1 VEKYPVLWRLLLAFL
16 DIFKC
21 MSEELKINKSTTDSD
36 FYKAL
41 ERMLRAQDALADE
54 RFSIDEYPHNDF
66 AKFFV
71 ISIKELKKSDLLK
84 PISFMHIPFKMGF
97 GTRKTVDASV
107 KEKYKKYIDQLMKV
121 HTPKELSSK
130 ELLNDKL
137 KKMEKNQAK
146 KEQDESSEFKEIESI
161 HNHLEL
167 WSKLEGT
174 RVFDFDYEHKNKYP
188 GWNGWLPEQWGIN
201 NPDFVKEFE
210 HIGKE
215 FNFSH
220 SIALLYQLCDAQ
232 KGDCPVK
239 EKWVL
244 YYWGIKNA
252 EELYHPDSNNSE
264 WNDLKLLLQN
274 DYPEIIETNNVED
287 FKQSIK
293 YFNPHD
299 MTVEEMNKFFICSLI
314 KCAENK
320 EEANTPF
327 YKKLCLLG
335 RLNKIHCF
343 PLSYLEPVDSKLPD
357 VVRAKVHALKD
368 CILGKKIIFPAK
380 NKIKAIDADWDKKI
394 QFIMPKI
401 PFKKVMPMFCNLN
414 ELKKKIEECDK
425 TGNQEQLKVN
435 KEIIDN
441 ATTIYPIL
449 DWVKLSIDDSPDK
462 EHKLLNII
470 LFFFCEYSADPE
482 YFNKKIMAFKTGL
495 IPFLVSAKDD
505 PDKVLERLN
514 KINDGI
520 VPDLLSLVGFA
531 ERIFYPY
538 KIGSE
543 LNESMAQKV
552 ERIVDYLSDESNY
565 SVLAFRSFGF
575 LGNVFKHP
583 KITKIITLPDFERNL
598 VWVKEL
604 KNILPLV
611 MASIFPNE
619 QQKEPKVLNEKIAS
633 LLQPGK
639 IDFENHFPQ

>member
-1 VEKYPVLWRLLLAFL
+1 
-16 DIFKC
+16 
-21 MSEELKINKSTTDSD
+21 MSEEPKKNKSTTDSD

-71 ISIKELKKSDLLK
+71 NCIDELKKDNLRK

-97 GTRKTVDASV
+97 GTRKTVNESV
-107 KEKYKKYIDQLMKV
+107 KERYKKYIDQLMKV

-130 ELLNDKL
+130 ELLDDKL
-137 KKMEKNQAK
+137 KKMENNQEKNK
-146 KEQDESSEFKEIESI
+146 QDDNSEFKEIESI

-167 WSKLEGT
+167 WSKCEGS

-201 NPDFVKEFE
+201 DPNLVKEFE

-220 SIALLYQLCDAQ
+220 SIALLCQLCDAQ
-232 KGDCPVK
+232 KKDCPAK
-239 EKWVL
+239 GDWVL
-244 YYWGIKNA
+244 YYWGIKSA
-252 EELYHPDSNNSE
+252 KELYHPDTDDSE
-264 WNDLKLLLQN
+264 WNELKRFLQK

-287 FKQSIK
+287 FKQKLK

-299 MTVEEMNKFFICSLI
+299 MTVEQMNKFFICSLI

-320 EEANTPF
+320 EEPNTLF

-343 PLSYLEPVDSKLPD
+343 PLNYLEPIDSKLTE
-357 VVRAKVHALKD
+357 VVSSKIRVLKE
-368 CILGKKIIFPAK
+368 CILGRKIKFPAE
-380 NKIKAIDADWDKKI
+380 NKIKAIDADWNKKI
-394 QFIMPKI
+394 QFMMMKI
-401 PFKKVMPMFCNLN
+401 PYKKIMPMFCDLN
-414 ELKKKIEECDK
+414 ELKKKAKDYDK

-449 DWVKLSIDDSPDK
+449 DWVKLPIDNPTDK
-462 EHKLLNII
+462 GHKLLKII
-470 LFFFCEYSADPE
+470 LFSLCEYSADPE
-482 YFNKKIMAFKTGL
+482 IFNKKIMTSKIGL
-495 IPFLVSAKDD
+495 IPFLVSVMED
-505 PDKVLERLN
+505 PDKILERMN

-520 VPDLLSLVGFA
+520 VPDLLSLVGIA

-543 LNESMAQKV
+543 LNESMVQKV
-552 ERIVDYLSDESNY
+552 EHIVDYLSDANNY

-575 LGNVFKHP
+575 LGNVFKHL
-583 KITKIITLPDFERNL
+583 KITKIITLPDLERNL

-611 MASIFPNE
+611 IASISPNE